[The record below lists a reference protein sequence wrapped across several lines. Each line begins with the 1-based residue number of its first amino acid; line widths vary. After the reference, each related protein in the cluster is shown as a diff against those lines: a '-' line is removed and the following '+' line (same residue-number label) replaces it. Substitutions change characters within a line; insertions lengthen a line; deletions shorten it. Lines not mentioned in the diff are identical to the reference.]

1 MREENRYRS
10 LQEVDDN
17 QKRGEKPMLFSN
29 DPYQLRFAAPPT
41 QNLISDSRGGKE
53 ASNQDFPRTAP
64 SVTPESTDLF
74 QPQAHFNQN
83 QPTQGKLAQN
93 MKVQEEKHLFPAS
106 DIHFNKHIKKI

>member
-41 QNLISDSRGGKE
+41 QNLISDSRGKE
-53 ASNQDFPRTAP
+53 TSDQDFPRTAP
-64 SVTPESTDLF
+64 SVAPESTDLF
-74 QPQAHFNQN
+74 QSQTHFNQN
-83 QPTQGKLAQN
+83 QQTQEKLPQN